1 MNLLRRTSNYSHR
14 ISIIFGILVLGLPCA
29 CWSESLQTTSECV
42 FQPCSE
48 LNLYKEEV
56 VYRVLNAQNALKYGT
71 NREFHSYDPS
81 RLRKQLDD
89 LFIDPTHGQEE
100 WWEVFQAR
108 FKKFWV
114 ALPSVEGELDESE
127 WINRNSDLMCA
138 AYAFE
143 ILPYE
148 LRTRLFPVI
157 PDLIEEKE
165 ELRGFWKEHRTLLP
179 DLLEHPR
186 VSQVRAVALPESSW
200 KTRLQQRSTLI
211 IAHRGGFSPF
221 PENSFEAIRSAYLA
235 GSDGIECDLRL
246 TADENVVI
254 LHDEDL
260 YSLTH
265 QAVRTSQLTLD
276 AVMRLRLRDPFQ
288 LSRLSS
294 HPPLTLKTLF
304 EQFGG
309 KFLLWLELKP
319 DGGTELP
326 TRVGE
331 MIEEYHLEDSVI
343 VSSLSPAMVEP
354 FRDRFKDLKVAFE
367 FNRVNA
373 EQMLFIEELVAAEDA
388 NRIIISCEEF
398 QDDKQS
404 FLNRLQEKSILTST
418 FTPNR
423 FDALAHSIRAG
434 INIIQTDRPE
444 RARAL
449 LGEID
454 PF

>member
-1 MNLLRRTSNYSHR
+1 MNLLRRTSSYSLW
-14 ISIIFGILVLGLPCA
+14 ISFTFGMLVLGLPCA
-29 CWSESLQTTSECV
+29 CCSESLQTASECV

-56 VYRVLNAQNALKYGT
+56 VYRVVNAQNALKYGI
-71 NREFHSYDPS
+71 NRAFHSYDPS
-81 RLRKQLDD
+81 RLRKQIDD
-89 LFIDPTHGQEE
+89 LFSEPTHAQKE
-100 WWEVFQAR
+100 WWEVFQIR
-108 FKKFWV
+108 FKTFW
-114 ALPSVEGELDESE
+114 ASLPSVEGELDESE
-127 WINRNSDLMCA
+127 WINRNLDLMCA

-143 ILPYE
+143 ILPYKI
-148 LRTRLFPVI
+148 RKRLFPLI
-157 PDLIEEKE
+157 PDLVAERG
-165 ELRGFWKEHRTLLP
+165 ELRGFWKEYRTVLP
-179 DLLEHPR
+179 ELLENPR
-186 VSQVRAVALPESSW
+186 VSQVRAVARSEASW
-200 KTRLQQRSTLI
+200 KTRLQERSTVI

-221 PENSFEAIRSAYLA
+221 PENSLEAFRSAYLA
-235 GSDGIECDLRL
+235 GFDGIECDLRL

-254 LHDEDL
+254 LHNEDL

-265 QAVRTSQLTLD
+265 QSVRTSQLTLD
-276 AVMRLRLRDPFQ
+276 ALMKLRLRDPFQ

-294 HPPLTLKTLF
+294 YPPLTLKALF

-326 TRVGE
+326 NRVGE
-331 MIEEYHLEDSVI
+331 MIGEYHLEDSVI
-343 VSSLSPAMVEP
+343 VSSLSPVMVEP
-354 FRDRFKDLKVAFE
+354 LRDKFKDLKVAFE
-367 FNRVNA
+367 FSLIRG
-373 EQMLFIEELVAAEDA
+373 EQVRFIEELAEAEDA

-398 QDDKQS
+398 QGDKQS
-404 FLNRLQEKSILTST
+404 FLNRLQEESILTAT

-423 FDALAHSIRAG
+423 FDALSHSIRAG

-444 RARAL
+444 RARVL